1 MPSRKSSNAVARA
14 RLDEAIVELLGHAK
28 GYNGEINPT
37 CNTVNVLRA
46 AREYARALNRVETLR
61 RR

>member
-1 MPSRKSSNAVARA
+1 MPKRQSNPVART

-28 GYNGEINPT
+28 GYDGNINPS

-61 RR
+61 RSR